1 MKRWISVLIM
11 IYILLAIS
19 WWGYLLYIKNDKYY
33 EVLINQE
40 TQESN
45 IHSILEEKKDQS
57 TMIVGEGIV
66 LAASVL
72 LGLWLINRSITREIT
87 SVNNQ
92 NNFLLS
98 VSHELKSPI
107 AAIKLAI
114 QTLKRKG
121 LKVEQKELL
130 LDRAVLDSDRLEKMI
145 ENVLITA
152 NFDNSSFQ
160 VFLEQIELVDV
171 ISQIIREHQQLSH
184 RDIYLTNNLTKNL
197 YLTDESIIRTIV
209 DNLLENAV
217 KYSEPN
223 ERIDVKLYEVDSE
236 LNIQVEDLGIGIGE
250 KDKLKVI
257 DRFYRGDNKE
267 VRKQKG
273 TGLGLYIVKRLSDK
287 LNGSL
292 SISDNLPKG
301 TIMKVKLPI
310 RD

>member
-1 MKRWISVLIM
+1 MNRWISVLIM
-11 IYILLAIS
+11 SYILLAIS

-40 TQESN
+40 TQARE
-45 IHSILEEKKDQS
+45 IKTILEEKKDQS

-66 LAASVL
+66 LAVSVL
-72 LGLWLINRSITREIT
+72 LGLWLINRSINREIT

-160 VFLEQIELVDV
+160 VFIEQIELVDV
-171 ISQIIREHQQLSH
+171 ISKIIREHQQLSL
-184 RDIYLTNNLTKNL
+184 RDIYLTNSLTKSL
-197 YLTDESIIRTIV
+197 YLTDESIIRIIV

-223 ERIDVKLYEVDSE
+223 ERIDVKLYETGSE
-236 LNIQVEDLGIGIGE
+236 LNIQVEDLGIGISE

-257 DRFYRGDNKE
+257 DRFYRGDHKN

-292 SISDNLPKG
+292 SISDNLPTG
-301 TIMKVKLPI
+301 TIIRVKLPM

>member
-1 MKRWISVLIM
+1 
-11 IYILLAIS
+11 
-19 WWGYLLYIKNDKYY
+19 
-33 EVLINQE
+33 
-40 TQESN
+40 
-45 IHSILEEKKDQS
+45 
-57 TMIVGEGIV
+57 MIVGEGIV
-66 LAASVL
+66 LAVSVL
-72 LGLWLINRSITREIT
+72 LGLWLINRSINREIT

-160 VFLEQIELVDV
+160 VFIEQIELVDV
-171 ISQIIREHQQLSH
+171 ISKIIREHQQLSL
-184 RDIYLTNNLTKNL
+184 RDIYLTNSLTKSL
-197 YLTDESIIRTIV
+197 YLTDESIIRIIV

-223 ERIDVKLYEVDSE
+223 ERIDVKLYETGSE
-236 LNIQVEDLGIGIGE
+236 LNIQVEDLGIGISE

-257 DRFYRGDNKE
+257 DRFYRGDHKN

-292 SISDNLPKG
+292 SISDNLPTG
-301 TIMKVKLPI
+301 TIIRVKLPM